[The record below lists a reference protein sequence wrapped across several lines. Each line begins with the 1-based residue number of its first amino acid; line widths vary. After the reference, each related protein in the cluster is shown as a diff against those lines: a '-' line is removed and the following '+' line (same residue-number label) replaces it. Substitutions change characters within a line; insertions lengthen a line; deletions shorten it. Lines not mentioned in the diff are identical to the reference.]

1 MFKKKNIIKLK
12 NNRVMKKIFTLIAAI
27 ATTLNVLA
35 TDYTGT
41 LTVNVNGEG
50 GSQDATVSITENSG
64 KYTLSIDNFMLG
76 EDTPV
81 GKIVVADL
89 AGTTKDG
96 VTTIHTSQTIM
107 MEAGSDPNIPEDEWL
122 GMMLNELGGVPILM
136 AANFDG
142 KNMFTSISIDMTNT
156 LGQMIDVTFDTG
168 SYLGYTQIPNSG
180 FEDWYSLSK
189 KGYKSLFSTGT
200 ISGNEPNH
208 WHSFLCHTGATSTLE
223 QSATGVKTYKSTDVR
238 PGSKGQYSAKITPSM
253 ARSIALANG
262 TITTGRLYAGSMQAA
277 DATGNY
283 AFLKLSDTNKDGN
296 GDPFYVELKAR
307 PDSIAL
313 WYKFTSNN
321 TGFPYASVSAILTNG
336 NEVHDPNIGSY
347 ASNVVAHA
355 SNTTLDAQSQW
366 KRISMPF
373 VYNPSL
379 NIVNNKGAVTG
390 TAEGTASEVKAIL
403 VTISTN
409 ATPAGGDKNDV
420 LYVDDLELIY
430 NPKTESAGVSDPKIV
445 IAGKTIEIA
454 PNTYEYEIAFDALSG
469 AAQRV
474 IRKAEGKTVVT
485 PDVIEV
491 LDGEGNELLATSSV
505 ADTDEGAVASVIVY
519 SDDLKN
525 KATYTVNM
533 TGNVTGINDVVTE
546 AEAVSTTYYNLL
558 GVQSNTP
565 FSGINVVVTTYSDGT
580 RAARKVIK

>member
-180 FEDWYSLSK
+180 FEDWYSL
-189 KGYKSLFSTGT
+189 
-200 ISGNEPNH
+200 
-208 WHSFLCHTGATSTLE
+208 
-223 QSATGVKTYKSTDVR
+223 
-238 PGSKGQYSAKITPSM
+238 
-253 ARSIALANG
+253 
-262 TITTGRLYAGSMQAA
+262 
-277 DATGNY
+277 
-283 AFLKLSDTNKDGN
+283 
-296 GDPFYVELKAR
+296 
-307 PDSIAL
+307 
-313 WYKFTSNN
+313 
-321 TGFPYASVSAILTNG
+321 
-336 NEVHDPNIGSY
+336 
-347 ASNVVAHA
+347 
-355 SNTTLDAQSQW
+355 
-366 KRISMPF
+366 
-373 VYNPSL
+373 
-379 NIVNNKGAVTG
+379 
-390 TAEGTASEVKAIL
+390 
-403 VTISTN
+403 
-409 ATPAGGDKNDV
+409 
-420 LYVDDLELIY
+420 
-430 NPKTESAGVSDPKIV
+430 
-445 IAGKTIEIA
+445 
-454 PNTYEYEIAFDALSG
+454 
-469 AAQRV
+469 
-474 IRKAEGKTVVT
+474 
-485 PDVIEV
+485 
-491 LDGEGNELLATSSV
+491 
-505 ADTDEGAVASVIVY
+505 
-519 SDDLKN
+519 
-525 KATYTVNM
+525 
-533 TGNVTGINDVVTE
+533 
-546 AEAVSTTYYNLL
+546 
-558 GVQSNTP
+558 
-565 FSGINVVVTTYSDGT
+565 
-580 RAARKVIK
+580 